1 MSDQAATRPRLAFN
15 THLHV
20 PPNFSAFTTVEDAVE
35 TSAREGVK
43 VIGTSNFHD
52 FGVYDRFEAA
62 ARQHGLAPLF
72 GLEFISLLEDEQR
85 NGVKINDPGNP
96 GRAYI
101 CGKGIPAPADLSA
114 ASKAFM
120 ATAKASNESRTS
132 EMVELIGGLF
142 AAAGLPLDVT
152 YQSIVDVIAERAQV
166 PAEWV
171 VLQERHVA
179 LGFQVA
185 LFEALPP
192 DGRAVILAKVYSTAP
207 KADQDD
213 AVATQ
218 GELRSRLMK
227 AGCAGFVEETPV
239 PFTDALAFIRG
250 LGAITVYPT
259 LADGVIPMC
268 GYEDPVED
276 LIERM
281 GGHDIYGAELIPVR
295 NTPQMVEK
303 IRQDL
308 ARRRHLRHG
317 RHRAQHPGAH
327 PGRADLP
334 AWRAAQ
340 RRGRGHHL
348 GRHLHRGRPPA
359 PEATGSGRLRR
370 CDRGAQPNLPR
381 CRDPHPLFRRDGRG
395 TPLRSHRDDPMTDLR
410 QLRLLAIDDPLIRD
424 AIEMS
429 HRFGRDPEYTR
440 GGGGNSS
447 IKEGGIVYYQA
458 QWRVAGGIEAG
469 DLVPL
474 ATGPLLDLLLNGGA
488 EADEARIPG
497 APDPVMRA
505 AAKVRMAEAKGRR
518 PSVELMFHSLLPE
531 RYVLHTHA
539 IVPNAV
545 TCNQDGEAIMRDLF
559 GDDALW
565 VPYTDPGLPLARKIH
580 ELRRGAPG
588 THGQDAPGSPS
599 WATTAS
605 SSRPIRPARSPRSTN
620 TSWAPSAPPSRRAA
634 SAWAVRAVRPRAS
647 PPMRP
652 MPTPWSRSSAPR
664 CARCCRRRVAP

>member
-85 NGVKINDPGNP
+85 NGVKIDDPANP

-192 DGRAVILAKVYSTAP
+192 DGRAAILAKVYGTAP

-295 NTPQMVEK
+295 NTPQMVERYVK
-303 IRQDL
+303 TWRDAGIFVMVGTEHNTQERIPVAPTCLHGVPLSDEVAAITWEGTCIVAAHQHLKQQGQAGYVDVTGALNPTFPDAETRIRYFAEMGEEL
-308 ARRRHLRHG
+308 LF
-317 RHRAQHPGAH
+317 
-327 PGRADLP
+327 
-334 AWRAAQ
+334 
-340 RRGRGHHL
+340 
-348 GRHLHRGRPPA
+348 
-359 PEATGSGRLRR
+359 EATG
-370 CDRGAQPNLPR
+370 
-381 CRDPHPLFRRDGRG
+381 
-395 TPLRSHRDDPMTDLR
+395 T
-410 QLRLLAIDDPLIRD
+410 
-424 AIEMS
+424 
-429 HRFGRDPEYTR
+429 TR
-440 GGGGNSS
+440 
-447 IKEGGIVYYQA
+447 
-458 QWRVAGGIEAG
+458 
-469 DLVPL
+469 
-474 ATGPLLDLLLNGGA
+474 
-488 EADEARIPG
+488 
-497 APDPVMRA
+497 
-505 AAKVRMAEAKGRR
+505 
-518 PSVELMFHSLLPE
+518 
-531 RYVLHTHA
+531 
-539 IVPNAV
+539 
-545 TCNQDGEAIMRDLF
+545 
-559 GDDALW
+559 
-565 VPYTDPGLPLARKIH
+565 
-580 ELRRGAPG
+580 
-588 THGQDAPGSPS
+588 
-599 WATTAS
+599 
-605 SSRPIRPARSPRSTN
+605 
-620 TSWAPSAPPSRRAA
+620 
-634 SAWAVRAVRPRAS
+634 
-647 PPMRP
+647 
-652 MPTPWSRSSAPR
+652 
-664 CARCCRRRVAP
+664 